1 MDGTI
6 DRWFSADY
14 QARSSA
20 EVDKVRDM
28 IRATPVEGYCGC
40 CHAIMGLNVTDRLPS
55 ISVPTL
61 LIVGEDDP
69 GTPVAAHELINR
81 QIAGSEL
88 VVIPDALH
96 FSNVEQQGAFNDA
109 LTGFLARCV

>member
-1 MDGTI
+1 
-6 DRWFSADY
+6 
-14 QARSSA
+14 
-20 EVDKVRDM
+20 
-28 IRATPVEGYCGC
+28 
-40 CHAIMGLNVTDRLPS
+40 
-55 ISVPTL
+55 
-61 LIVGEDDP
+61 
-69 GTPVAAHELINR
+69 VAAHELINR